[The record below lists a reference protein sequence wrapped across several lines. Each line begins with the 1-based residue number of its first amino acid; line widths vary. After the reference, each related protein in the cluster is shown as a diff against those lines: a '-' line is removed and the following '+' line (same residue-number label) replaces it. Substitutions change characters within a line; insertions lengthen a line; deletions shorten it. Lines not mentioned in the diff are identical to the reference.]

1 MTSAGL
7 NQTAMTNWKE
17 ASRMY
22 KLLTAIA
29 LLCIASVGFAVLV
42 GFLAFCTR

>member
-29 LLCIASVGFAVLV
+29 LLCIASVAFAVLV

>member
-7 NQTAMTNWKE
+7 NQNAMTNWKE

-22 KLLTAIA
+22 KFLTAVA
-29 LLCIASVGFAVLV
+29 LLCVGSVAFALLV